1 MTGAVYTDF
10 SQLAQLR
17 VSAQQDQSAALEETA
32 AQFEA
37 LFIQMML
44 KPMREAVVEGGLF
57 DTSQLETYQTMVD
70 QQVSLQLAEQG
81 GIGIA
86 RAMIEQ
92 MQTRGMVPAGP
103 TETVRSVTES
113 ITDTVGIP
121 IRASLDAKAYPEG
134 VAIPLRVDE
143 RA

>member
-10 SQLAQLR
+10 GQLAQLR
-17 VSAQQDQSAALEETA
+17 VSAQQDQNAALEETA

-44 KPMREAVVEGGLF
+44 KSMREAVVEGGLF
-57 DTSQLETYQTMVD
+57 DSSQLETYQTMAD

-92 MQTRGMVPAGP
+92 MQTRGMVPSGP
-103 TETVRSVTES
+103 LDSVQSVTES
-113 ITDTVGIP
+113 TSGTTSVP
-121 IRASLDAKAYPEG
+121 IRASLAPKAYPDG
-134 VAIPLRVDE
+134 AANTLIVDE

>member
-10 SQLAQLR
+10 GQLAQLR

-44 KPMREAVVEGGLF
+44 KSMREAVVEGGLF
-57 DTSQLETYQTMVD
+57 ESSQLETYQTMAD

-86 RAMIEQ
+86 RSMVEQ
-92 MQTRGMVPAGP
+92 MQTRGMVPTGS
-103 TETVRSVTES
+103 TETVQSVTEP
-113 ITDTVGIP
+113 TTGTAGVP
-121 IRASLDAKAYPEG
+121 IRASLDPKAYPEG
-134 VAIPLRVDE
+134 AANTLIVDE